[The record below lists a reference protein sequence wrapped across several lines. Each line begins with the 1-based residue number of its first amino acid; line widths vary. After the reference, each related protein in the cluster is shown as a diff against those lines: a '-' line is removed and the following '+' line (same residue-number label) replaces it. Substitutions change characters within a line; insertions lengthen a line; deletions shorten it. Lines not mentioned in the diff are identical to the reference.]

1 MKEHAHIHIPSNNN
15 LGTIYQKKK
24 KVLIMPCVFFGIYQ
38 CGGKFESIR

>member
-24 KVLIMPCVFFGIYQ
+24 KSTYYALCVLWDIPVWGQI
-38 CGGKFESIR
+38 